1 MRSLMELVSLVT
13 ASRDYADLLEVMAEE
28 CRRALQ
34 ASTVSL
40 SVWERDRGTV
50 RTLVNAGALI
60 AGQEAR
66 PDDEV
71 YGLADHPLAVRMFTE
86 GTGYVQQRGQADG
99 DPAVARL
106 LDAEDKQSALGVPIH
121 LDGRVWGELWATR
134 ALGEEPFTGLDLEF
148 ARLVAAQVGA
158 GIAQAEHLK
167 RVEQLVYIDD
177 LTGLANRRAFED
189 RLDIAFA
196 HHHELGTPI
205 GVIVVDVNGLKQIN
219 DTQGHSAGDHAL
231 TSFANELAIAANAL
245 PDVMAAR
252 LGGDEFCVLAVGMP
266 AEGVQALAEDVC
278 RRAQH
283 VLELGVACGVAT
295 TDTLPSHSMTG
306 SRLLRAADAAQYRAK
321 RAESA
326 VPVVAGHRGV
336 MPEAGA
342 EEEPDR
348 RAFRG
353 RGSRSPSTL
362 VDVVLRR
369 LDDAADAT
377 AAERLAI
384 VAQAVAETVDA
395 AGWFISSVRQGTICT
410 VDSAVARAVPDGSS
424 RFYSVDEFPV
434 DDYPASYAA
443 ASGQAVFVSVDDPR
457 SDPAEVALL
466 AAGSL
471 SEMLMTGGPD
481 ASGDGWLLEVTGDE
495 LSSSVR
501 PYVGVARAL
510 AAVALRR

>member
-1 MRSLMELVSLVT
+1 
-13 ASRDYADLLEVMAEE
+13 
-28 CRRALQ
+28 
-34 ASTVSL
+34 
-40 SVWERDRGTV
+40 
-50 RTLVNAGALI
+50 
-60 AGQEAR
+60 
-66 PDDEV
+66 
-71 YGLADHPLAVRMFTE
+71 
-86 GTGYVQQRGQADG
+86 
-99 DPAVARL
+99 
-106 LDAEDKQSALGVPIH
+106 
-121 LDGRVWGELWATR
+121 
-134 ALGEEPFTGLDLEF
+134 
-148 ARLVAAQVGA
+148 
-158 GIAQAEHLK
+158 
-167 RVEQLVYIDD
+167 
-177 LTGLANRRAFED
+177 
-189 RLDIAFA
+189 
-196 HHHELGTPI
+196 
-205 GVIVVDVNGLKQIN
+205 
-219 DTQGHSAGDHAL
+219 
-231 TSFANELAIAANAL
+231 
-245 PDVMAAR
+245 
-252 LGGDEFCVLAVGMP
+252 
-266 AEGVQALAEDVC
+266 
-278 RRAQH
+278 
-283 VLELGVACGVAT
+283 
-295 TDTLPSHSMTG
+295 MTG

-336 MPEAGA
+336 VPEAGA

-410 VDSAVARAVPDGSS
+410 VDSAVARAVPD
-424 RFYSVDEFPV
+424 EFPV

-471 SEMLMTGGPD
+471 SEMLMTGGRD

-501 PYVGVARAL
+501 PYAGVARAL

>member
-1 MRSLMELVSLVT
+1 MRSLMELVSLVA

-28 CRRALQ
+28 CRRALR

-50 RTLVNAGALI
+50 RTLVNAGALT
-60 AGQEAR
+60 AGQEPR
-66 PDDEV
+66 PADEV
-71 YGLADHPLAVRMFTE
+71 YSLADHPLAVRMFTE
-86 GTGYVQQRGQADG
+86 GTGYVQHRGQADG
-99 DPAVARL
+99 DAAVARL
-106 LDAEDKQSALGVPIH
+106 LDLEDKICALGVPIH

-134 ALGEEPFTGLDLEF
+134 AHGEEPFGGVDLEF
-148 ARLVAAQVGA
+148 GRLVAAQVGA
-158 GIAQAEHLK
+158 GIAQAEHLQ
-167 RVEQLVYIDD
+167 RVERLVYTDD

-189 RLDIAFA
+189 RLDVAFA
-196 HHHELGTPI
+196 HHREHGTPV
-205 GVIVVDVNGLKQIN
+205 GVVVVDVNGLKQIN

-231 TSFANELAIAANAL
+231 TSFAAELAIAANAL

-252 LGGDEFCVLAVGMP
+252 LGGDEFCILAVGLP
-266 AEGVQALAEDVC
+266 AQAVQALAEDVC
-278 RRAQH
+278 RRGQH

-295 TDTLPSHSMTG
+295 TDGLPSQSMTG

-321 RAESA
+321 RSESS
-326 VPVVAGHRGV
+326 VPVVAGHRGLGHG
-336 MPEAGA
+336 PDA
-342 EEEPDR
+342 EDEPDR

-353 RGSRSPSTL
+353 RGSRSPSHL
-362 VDVVLRR
+362 VDETLRR
-369 LDDAADAT
+369 LDHAPDAP
-377 AAERLAI
+377 AAERLAL

-395 AGWFISSVRQGTICT
+395 AGWFVSRVGDATITT
-410 VDSAVARAVPDGSS
+410 VDSAVARAVPDGTS
-424 RFYSVDEFPV
+424 RYYSVDEFPV

-443 ASGQAVFVSVDDPR
+443 ASGQAVYVGVEDPS

-481 ASGDGWLLEVTGDE
+481 GAGARWLLEVTGDE

>member
-1 MRSLMELVSLVT
+1 MELVSLVT
-13 ASRDYADLLEVMAEE
+13 ASRDYADLLEVMAQE
-28 CRRALQ
+28 CRRALR
-34 ASTVSL
+34 ASSVSL

-50 RTLVNAGALI
+50 RTLVNAGELV
-60 AGQEAR
+60 AGQEPR
-66 PDDEV
+66 PHDEV
-71 YGLADHPLAVRMFTE
+71 YGLADHPLAIRMFTE
-86 GTGYVQQRGQADG
+86 GVGYLQHRHQPDG
-99 DPAVARL
+99 DPAIARL

-134 ALGEEPFTGLDLEF
+134 ALGEEPFAGVDLEF
-148 ARLVAAQVGA
+148 AGLVAAQVGA
-158 GIAQAEHLK
+158 GIAQAEHLQ
-167 RVEQLVYIDD
+167 RVERLVYTDD

-196 HHHELGTPI
+196 HHREHGTPV

-252 LGGDEFCVLAVGMP
+252 LGGDEFCVLAVGLP
-266 AEGVQALAEDVC
+266 AESVQRLAEDVC
-278 RRAQH
+278 RRAHH

-295 TDTLPSHSMTG
+295 TDSLPSQSLTG

-321 RAESA
+321 RAESR
-326 VPVVAGHRGV
+326 VPVVAGQRGLLH
-336 MPEAGA
+336 EGGA
-342 EEEPDR
+342 EDEPDR

-353 RGSRSPSTL
+353 RGSRSPSHL
-362 VDVVLRR
+362 VDDTLAR

-377 AAERLAI
+377 VVERLAL

-395 AGWFISSVRQGTICT
+395 AGWFISSVGGGTIST
-410 VDSAVARAVPDGSS
+410 VDSAVARAVPEGTS

-443 ASGQAVFVSVDDPR
+443 ASGQAVYVGVDDPR

-481 ASGDGWLLEVTGDE
+481 CDGRTWLLEVTGDE

-501 PYVGVARAL
+501 PYIGVVRAL